1 MRSSLTVLI
10 AALGLWSAVPAWARE
25 AQDCD
30 VPAVARALQKRLPT
44 AFERAGQS
52 GGDVVDLVCKA
63 HPEHKQLTIVALF
76 HDIKDEAGGYAPDQ
90 KGFVAAVVDTRRAI
104 IKHLYQETLE
114 LNPGIRITDTSLSI
128 DTAHYDLA
136 PHVRAFGVR
145 MDIGHSPKC
154 ADGGTSRYLTLL
166 VPDGQ
171 SLRPVLKRQPLRVW
185 TVAKWNLTDN
195 IDACSIDTVNEA
207 DLMLTLGAGSS
218 HGWRDLNVTARIQ
231 SRAPGQ
237 QDRGPKPSRK
247 KTVTTLHYDGE
258 RYPGNLGP
266 MTSKLL
272 RP

>member
-1 MRSSLTVLI
+1 MSITRALFALMCIGGLLMSSP
-10 AALGLWSAVPAWARE
+10 SWARE
-25 AQDCD
+25 APGCD
-30 VPAVARALQKRLPT
+30 VPTVARVLEKRLAIAVASP
-44 AFERAGQS
+44 G
-52 GGDVVDLVCKA
+52 VVCKI
-63 HPEHKQLTIVALF
+63 HPENKQWAIVALF
-76 HDIKDEAGGYAPDQ
+76 HYLKMEDGTEVGDQ
-90 KGFVAAVVDTRRAI
+90 KGLAVAVVDTRRAI
-104 IKHLYQETLE
+104 IKQLYQETVE

-128 DTAHYDLA
+128 DTARYDLA
-136 PHVRAFGVR
+136 PDVRAFGVR

-166 VPDGQ
+166 VPDGLG
-171 SLRPVLKRQPLRVW
+171 LRPVLKRQPLRVW

-195 IDACSIDTVNEA
+195 IDACSIDTVTEA
-207 DLMLTLGAGSS
+207 DLILTLGPSSS

-231 SRAPGQ
+231 SRGPGQ
-237 QDRGPKPSRK
+237 QDNGQRPSRK